1 MVYEKMVSK
10 IKKISDKKKKSLDR
24 RGIFGIGRKRFLQLA
39 VFDAIAIT
47 LIALLVNGNI
57 PMYPMSNMHTTNRHV
72 AFEWTGLAS
81 KVLIDDNPQFTSPKE
96 ATKNGLILEPG
107 TYYWR
112 AEGISPVRKF
122 TIDSEVAIEK
132 EERIGE
138 RSANYTIKNAGNT
151 ETFLE
156 ILKRGIITGRII
168 LGLGEKTDVELNE
181 TAEMRASQR

>member
-1 MVYEKMVSK
+1 MVK
-10 IKKISDKKKKSLDR
+10 R
-24 RGIFGIGRKRFLQLA
+24 RIFGMQKKRLLQLA
-39 VFDAIAIT
+39 VFDVVAIT
-47 LIALLVNGNI
+47 LIALLVNGSI
-57 PMYPMSNMHTTNRHV
+57 LTYPMSNMHTTNRHV

-96 ATKNGLILEPG
+96 ATKDGLILEPG
-107 TYYWR
+107 TYFWK
-112 AEGISPVRKF
+112 ADGISPVRKF
-122 TIDSEVAIEK
+122 TIDSEVAIAK
-132 EERIGE
+132 EEKIGE

-168 LGLGEKTDVELNE
+168 LGLGEKVNVELNE